1 MKKNIQINLCGRLY
15 QIDEDA
21 YELLSHYTETLRN
34 YFMKQE
40 GGSEIADDIEQ
51 RIAELFDE
59 LMGNGTQAITI
70 ENVQSIISQIGDL
83 KDITE
88 GDEQDAKEKTRPISR
103 HKRLPTCTKCSTRRN
118 TIVTHSIV
126 CSSVYSREQ
135 PTILGL
141 VPTHYAGCSS
151 CCALGGESS

>member
-70 ENVQSIISQIGDL
+70 ENVQSIISHDRSA
-83 KDITE
+83 D
-88 GDEQDAKEKTRPISR
+88 
-103 HKRLPTCTKCSTRRN
+103 TKGYPPARN
-118 TIVTHSIV
+118 AQQ
-126 CSSVYSREQ
+126 EE
-135 PTILGL
+135 IL
-141 VPTHYAGCSS
+141 S
-151 CCALGGESS
+151 

>member
-21 YELLSHYTETLRN
+21 YQLLSHYTETLRN

-59 LMGNGTQAITI
+59 LVASGTQAITI
-70 ENVQSIISQIGDL
+70 ENVQNIINQIGDL

-88 GDEQDAKEKTRPISR
+88 ND
-103 HKRLPTCTKCSTRRN
+103 
-118 TIVTHSIV
+118 
-126 CSSVYSREQ
+126 
-135 PTILGL
+135 
-141 VPTHYAGCSS
+141 
-151 CCALGGESS
+151 

>member
-88 GDEQDAKEKTRPISR
+88 GDEQDA
-103 HKRLPTCTKCSTRRN
+103 RLS
-118 TIVTHSIV
+118 
-126 CSSVYSREQ
+126 
-135 PTILGL
+135 
-141 VPTHYAGCSS
+141 
-151 CCALGGESS
+151 